1 MSDLTVITPPAGEPV
16 SLDAAREFLRLGTD
30 AEDGLV
36 ARLIA
41 SARAQIEAASGLALV
56 SRTCK
61 RTWARWPWTIVAGGA
76 RLRPGPAG
84 ALVSVV
90 RFDALGTQ
98 EEVSARFEIAGGK
111 LRLKAGAALP
121 GIAAGGRVEVTF
133 EAGFGAPGS
142 VPEDLQHAVK
152 LYVQVAY
159 LRGSERPLSGVP
171 EDVQAILDARRE
183 WAI

>member
-16 SLDAAREFLRLGTD
+16 SLDAANEFLRLGTD
-30 AEDGLV
+30 AEDALV

-41 SARAQIEAASGLALV
+41 SARAQIEVASGLALV

-61 RTWARWPWTIVAGGA
+61 RTWWRWPWAIVAGGV
-76 RLRPGPAG
+76 RLRPGPAA
-84 ALVSVV
+84 ALVSVT
-90 RFDALGTQ
+90 RFDALETQ
-98 EEVSARFEIAGGK
+98 EDVSARFEIAGGK
-111 LRLKAGAALP
+111 LRLRAGAALP

-152 LYVQVAY
+152 LYVQAAY

>member
-1 MSDLTVITPPAGEPV
+1 M
-16 SLDAAREFLRLGTD
+16 SLDAAKEFLRLGTG
-30 AEDGLV
+30 AENALV
-36 ARLIA
+36 VRLIA

-56 SRTCK
+56 SRTLR
-61 RTWARWPWTIVAGGA
+61 RTWARWPWGIAAGGV

-84 ALVSVV
+84 ALVSVA
-90 RFDALGTQ
+90 RFDALGAQ
-98 EEVSARFEIAGGK
+98 EDVSVRFEIAGSK
-111 LRLKAGAALP
+111 LRLKSGSALP
-121 GIAAGGRVEVTF
+121 GIAAGGRVEVVF
-133 EAGFGAPGS
+133 QAGFGAPGE

-152 LYVQVAY
+152 LHVQAAY